1 MSLDLSRTE
10 ERARLLAVIN
20 NVLRNLKL
28 FVIIQ
33 SSDYEEDSDVLD
45 FIKKQRNLV
54 GASKESLV
62 RFYHKRTPCSCLDK
76 MYAEL
81 RSGPKT

>member
-1 MSLDLSRTE
+1 MSLDLSRAE

-33 SSDYEEDSDVLD
+33 SQSSDYEEDSDVLD
-45 FIKKQRNLV
+45 FIKND
-54 GASKESLV
+54 LV
-62 RFYHKRTPCSCLDK
+62 RVERWKVIEHPIFFY
-76 MYAEL
+76 
-81 RSGPKT
+81 

>member
-1 MSLDLSRTE
+1 MLIRQEGQGAYYTMSLDLSRTE

-45 FIKKQRNLV
+45 LIRND
-54 GASKESLV
+54 LV
-62 RFYHKRTPCSCLDK
+62 RMERWKVIEHPIFFD
-76 MYAEL
+76 
-81 RSGPKT
+81 

>member
-20 NVLRNLKL
+20 NVLQNLKL

-33 SSDYEEDSDVLD
+33 SSDYEEDSDILDFTQNVLD
-45 FIKKQRNLV
+45 RVERWQVIKHPIFFDWR
-54 GASKESLV
+54 
-62 RFYHKRTPCSCLDK
+62 
-76 MYAEL
+76 
-81 RSGPKT
+81 